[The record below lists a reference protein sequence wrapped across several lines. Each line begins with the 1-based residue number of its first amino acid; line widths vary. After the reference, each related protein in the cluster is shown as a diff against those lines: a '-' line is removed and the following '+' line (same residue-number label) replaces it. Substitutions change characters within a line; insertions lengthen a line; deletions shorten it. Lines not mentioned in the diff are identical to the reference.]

1 MGRQRSGP
9 WTLTYFGMARRPMEG
24 WQLTPLGRHW
34 DLRAEA
40 LEVFEL
46 FATDK
51 SPSGGARATT

>member
-9 WTLTYFGMARRPMEG
+9 WTLTYFGWPTSNGGMA
-24 WQLTPLGRHW
+24 TDSLGRHW